1 MSSAR
6 KFDARPKVAGTYR
19 FLDDYNNIEMMHGL
33 LFYAR
38 FDHGIISKIHLPPDF
53 NLNEF
58 TIVHASDIPGQNLV
72 PEPVADQPFMA
83 DKEVIHFGQIILG
96 IAHHDKKTLKD
107 FSEQI
112 QVEYQ
117 KQPATTDI
125 KQCLEDEKNCFGK
138 EILIN
143 HNFTPKSDP
152 GCTYL
157 HKVYYTPHQEQA
169 YLETQGMIAIYDDQ
183 KKSMFIQGTMQ
194 CPYFVKE
201 AVETIMGSAIRQVIV
216 ETSEG
221 IGGAF
226 GGKEDF
232 PNIIAGIAALLS
244 YKSGK
249 PVKIVLDRSDDI
261 IITTKRHPA
270 RIEIE
275 SWTDRISGK
284 IRKLT
289 VDYRL
294 DAGAYQTLSP
304 VVLARGVLHSFGTYN
319 IEEAQIRG
327 RLFRSNTPPN
337 GAFRGFGAPQAIFAI
352 ESHIDHIARELGIDL
367 ADIRRINLLRKG
379 DEMPTTQ
386 IIQEDHIKECL
397 ETVISWSDYYNK
409 KARFEEFNHTH
420 SDKKGIGLAIGF
432 HGGGYTGNGEKILK
446 SEVKITIDKDEL
458 VKIYVANTDMGQGAY
473 TTLAQIVSEALSY
486 PLSKTIVEIPN
497 TDKAPNS
504 GPTVASRTIYIVGA
518 LLQNLAYKINA
529 EIPDNNLSSYIKN
542 HPGQFPREWKLQFQ
556 PDPDIR
562 FDDNTYQG
570 TAYKDYSW
578 AACVVEIYYHC
589 QIYQI
594 EVKNIWNVLDIGRP
608 VNRKIAEGQVEGG
621 NIQAMGYALT
631 EFFYKPGFGR
641 MHGFTDYILP
651 TAFDIPEINIEFI
664 NTSSPIAKGLG
675 EIPMDYPAPAI
686 LNAAQHALGR
696 NFYELPL
703 TPENIFQVLKSS
715 HNTKIAQEDN

>member
-6 KFDARPKVAGTYR
+6 KFDASPKVAGTYR
-19 FLDDYNNIEMMHGL
+19 FLDDYNYTGMLHGL
-33 LFYAR
+33 LYYAR
-38 FDHGIISKIHLPPDF
+38 FDHGIISKISLPQNY
-53 NLNEF
+53 NLNDF
-58 TIVHASDIPGQNLV
+58 IIVSASDIPGRNLV
-72 PEPVADQPFMA
+72 PEPVTDQPFMA

-96 IAHHDKKTLKD
+96 IAHHDKKLLKLFAD
-107 FSEQI
+107 QI

-117 KQPATTDI
+117 ILSAITDI
-125 KQCLEDEKNCFGK
+125 KQCLEDENNYFGK
-138 EILIN
+138 EIVIN
-143 HNFTPKSDP
+143 HNFSERSDP
-152 GCTYL
+152 DYL
-157 HKVYYTPHQEQA
+157 YLNNVYYTPHQEQA

-201 AVETIMGSAIRQVIV
+201 AVETIMGSEIREAIV

-244 YKSGK
+244 YKSRK

-261 IITTKRHPA
+261 VITTKRHPA

-275 SWTDRISGK
+275 SWTDRNSGK

-304 VVLARGVLHSFGTYN
+304 VVLARGVLHSFGAYN
-319 IEEAQIRG
+319 LEAAHIRG

-337 GAFRGFGAPQAIFAI
+337 GAFRGFGAPQALFAI
-352 ESHIDHIARELGIDL
+352 ESHIDHIARELGSDPV
-367 ADIRRINLLRKG
+367 DIRRTNLLRTG
-379 DEMPTTQ
+379 NAMPTSQ
-386 IIQEDHIKECL
+386 IIKEDHIKECL
-397 ETVISWSDYYNK
+397 ETAISSSDYYAK
-409 KARFEEFNHTH
+409 KARFTEFNHTH
-420 SDKKGIGLAIGF
+420 SDKKGIGLAVGF

-446 SEVKITIDKDEL
+446 SEVKITIDGEGL
-458 VKIYVANTDMGQGAY
+458 VNIYVANTDMGQGAY

-486 PLSKTIVEIPN
+486 PLSQTIVQIPN

-504 GPTVASRTIYIVGA
+504 GPTVASRTIYIVGS
-518 LLQNLAYKINA
+518 LLQKLAYKIKS
-529 EIPDNNLSSYIKN
+529 ELPDNDLSSYIKN
-542 HPGQFPREWKLQFQ
+542 NPGQLPREWKLQYQ
-556 PDPDIR
+556 PDPGLQ
-562 FDDNTYQG
+562 FDDNAYQG

-578 AACVVEIYYHC
+578 AACVAEIYYHS
-589 QIYQI
+589 QTYQI
-594 EVKNIWNVLDIGRP
+594 EVKKIWNVLDIGRP
-608 VNRKIAEGQVEGG
+608 VNLKIAEGQVEGG
-621 NIQAMGYALT
+621 NIQAVGYALT
-631 EFFYKPGFGR
+631 EFFYKPGYGR
-641 MHGFTDYILP
+641 MHGFTDYTLP
-651 TAFDIPEINIEFI
+651 TTFDIPEINIEFI
-664 NTSSPIAKGLG
+664 NTSSSLAKGLG

-686 LNAAQHALGR
+686 LNAVQHALGR

-703 TPENIFQVLKSS
+703 TPENIFKNLMGSNLS
-715 HNTKIAQEDN
+715 ELSQENN